1 MQKRILYSSQPFGF
15 DAAMLARILSQ
26 ARRNNALSQITGAL
40 ICRQDIYLQ
49 LIEGP
54 VTAIDGLFDQI
65 RVDDRHTKVQLL
77 LQEEASERLFPAWS
91 MVDDDAPSLFWSR
104 EEVEAGALEA
114 ASPAELM
121 APFLRLKHRLAEA

>member
-1 MQKRILYSSQPFGF
+1 MQKRIIYSSQPFGF
-15 DAAMLARILSQ
+15 DAAMLAGILSQ

-65 RVDDRHTKVQLL
+65 RVDDRHTKVQLQ
-77 LQEEASERLFPAWS
+77 LQEEACERLFPAWS